1 MITSLEQLDLN
12 KTYTYADYLKWQFD
26 ECVELIRGKIVR
38 MSPAPSSY
46 HQTVS
51 LNLSLVL
58 GNYLKRQNCK
68 LFVAPF
74 DVRLVRKQNDSE
86 IQTVVQPDLCVICDT
101 TKIDGRGCLGAPD
114 LIIEILSPA
123 TSQKDVHDKFDLY
136 EEAGVKEYWI
146 VSPTDH
152 IVDVFLLTEG
162 KYVFVKKY
170 AGNDLVPVNI
180 FESFSI
186 DLKDIFE

>member
-12 KTYTYADYLKWQFD
+12 KTYSYADYLKWQFD

-51 LNLSLVL
+51 GNLH
-58 GNYLKRQNCK
+58 GEFYTYLKHKSCK
-68 LFVAPF
+68 LYSAPF
-74 DVRLVRKQNDSE
+74 DVRLLRKENEAE
-86 IQTVVQPDLCVICDT
+86 IQTVVQPDLCIICDT
-101 TKIDGRGCLGAPD
+101 SKIDGRGCLGAPD

-146 VSPTDH
+146 VSPSDH
-152 IVDVFLLTEG
+152 IVDVFILKDG
-162 KYVFVKKY
+162 KYAFVKKY

-180 FESFSI
+180 FQDFSV